1 MFYARK
7 CHVLFLL
14 LACLTAG
21 VVARAGRSESRPDE
35 LGPNELS
42 SLDFAAVAGRSLL
55 QMRPSMNQPI
65 FSDMERGGYS
75 LQSRQFSSGTRM
87 QAPPPQP
94 AFRGR
99 SGLMLAPLL
108 PDGRRLAAV
117 APQPQEHEQ
126 ARGVTSVAG
135 LQQKL
140 ATLLQQQQQQQRSAA
155 AATTSPGMQL
165 LHGGLSRL
173 PAVHQGSSP
182 SERHHR
188 HRKSLILGASVWQG
202 VAAT

>member
-1 MFYARK
+1 
-7 CHVLFLL
+7 
-14 LACLTAG
+14 
-21 VVARAGRSESRPDE
+21 
-35 LGPNELS
+35 
-42 SLDFAAVAGRSLL
+42 
-55 QMRPSMNQPI
+55 
-65 FSDMERGGYS
+65 
-75 LQSRQFSSGTRM
+75 M

-126 ARGVTSVAG
+126 ARGVPSVAV

-140 ATLLQQQQQQQRSAA
+140 ATLLQQQQQRSAA
-155 AATTSPGMQL
+155 AATTLPGMQL
-165 LHGGLSRL
+165 LHRGLSRL

-182 SERHHR
+182 GERHHR
-188 HRKSLILGASVWQG
+188 HRKSLLLGASVWQG